1 MNEVVFLLE
10 ELTKD
15 DKAALYKKEFM
26 RIYNIFMSYTVNEKK
41 KPSKIINM
49 IIDGYTML
57 LDGPYDDYFTILG
70 LSDSDYSSANGIN
83 EIKDDFNN

>member
-1 MNEVVFLLE
+1 
-10 ELTKD
+10 
-15 DKAALYKKEFM
+15 
-26 RIYNIFMSYTVNEKK
+26 
-41 KPSKIINM
+41 M